1 MPKRKDGRYEVT
13 IQINKKRKHFL
24 GNTLKEAKEKRDR
37 YIELMEKCPL
47 ATNKI
52 LLKEWMSAWLETVK
66 TNISPVTYKNYY
78 YTVKKYVQNTQMGN
92 ILLQNLTPAMFRSYF
107 SDLLKEKSPRT
118 VNNLHNILH
127 VGLKQAAED
136 GAIPVS
142 PLTNIKHAKIARDEI
157 KTLSKEQLHQMIDL
171 LPEEW
176 MKCYFRIATYTGLRM
191 GEISGLDY
199 KKSFD
204 FEKGTLSVIQS
215 IIKAG
220 REERISTDL
229 KTKSSRRTISVDT
242 ETLNMIHGQIARV
255 LKLKMQNPNFKD
267 NGLLFCRT
275 DGSPIR
281 RNHIEKISRRTFNKM
296 GLTGITFHSLRHTH
310 ATMLLKAG
318 VHHKLVQYRL
328 GHSSFQVTMDIYSHV
343 TPEMESGIMQSLNKI
358 I

>member
-1 MPKRKDGRYEVT
+1 
-13 IQINKKRKHFL
+13 
-24 GNTLKEAKEKRDR
+24 
-37 YIELMEKCPL
+37 
-47 ATNKI
+47 
-52 LLKEWMSAWLETVK
+52 MSAWLEMVK
-66 TNISPVTYKNYY
+66 SNISPVTYKNYY
-78 YTVKKYVQNTQMGN
+78 YTVKKYVQNAQIGN
-92 ILLQNLTPAMFRSYF
+92 ILLQDLTPAIFRSYF
-107 SDLLKEKSPRT
+107 ADLLKEKSPRT

-127 VGLKQAAED
+127 AGLKQAAED

-142 PLTNIKHAKIARDEI
+142 PLTNIKHAKIARAEI

-204 FEKGTLSVIQS
+204 FEKRTLSVIQS

-255 LKLKMQNPNFKD
+255 LKLKMQNPNFND
-267 NGLLFCRT
+267 NGLLFCRN
-275 DGSPIR
+275 DGSPVR

-296 GLTGITFHSLRHTH
+296 G
-310 ATMLLKAG
+310 
-318 VHHKLVQYRL
+318 
-328 GHSSFQVTMDIYSHV
+328 
-343 TPEMESGIMQSLNKI
+343 
-358 I
+358 

>member
-13 IQINKKRKHFL
+13 IQINGKRKHFL
-24 GNTLKEAKEKRDR
+24 GRTLKEAKDKRNQ
-37 YIELMEKCPL
+37 YIELIEKCPL

-52 LLKEWMSAWLETVK
+52 LLKEWMSAWLEVVK
-66 TNISPVTYKNYY
+66 SNISPVTYKNYY
-78 YTVKKYVQNTQMGN
+78 YTVKKYVQDAQIGN
-92 ILLQNLTPAMFRSYF
+92 ILLQDLTPALFRSYF

-127 VGLKQAAED
+127 AGLKQAAED

-142 PLTNIKHAKIARDEI
+142 PLSNIKHAKITRSEI

-229 KTKSSRRTISVDT
+229 KTKSSRRTISVDA

-255 LKLKMQNPNFKD
+255 LKMKMQNPNFND